1 MARARKLEP
10 MVIHLDS
17 EVKAALQ
24 ELDDDDDERT
34 LSAYVNSVLRHHIDA
49 MRRRSKA
56 KSGDK

>member
-1 MARARKLEP
+1 MEP
-10 MVIHLDS
+10 MAIRLDS

-24 ELDDDDDERT
+24 ELAAADERT
-34 LSAYVNSVLRHHIDA
+34 LSAYVNSVLRQHIDA

>member
-1 MARARKLEP
+1 MAIR
-10 MVIHLDS
+10 LDS

-24 ELDDDDDERT
+24 ELAATDERT

>member
-1 MARARKLEP
+1 LEP
-10 MVIHLDS
+10 MAIRLDS